1 MYEDAAMSK
10 LPPRPDQP
18 ISVEN
23 GSSSAVEQQAPAW
36 LRGPRWRRWLMIVG
50 LFLVGWTVLFGGWI
64 GIALLRG
71 STERNAGAVAFNI
84 VLVVFMASVMFLLL
98 QRGIYRWFWHIER
111 RRGHGGV
118 GLDDRMMRFGA
129 VRTDAPPVIRWPWQ
143 LRARHAGFLLTG
155 MATLLFIFLPY
166 DNQLAISG
174 FLARNSAG
182 RASAGSLSM
191 LLFAWLPLLS
201 LSLLSMLLLSRQM
214 RRRDAGLLDAGA
226 KLVLTAETNWL
237 FSFAAAFAMTMLLC
251 RLFGT
256 MVMRYL

>member
-1 MYEDAAMSK
+1 MLSLCLGRALADEREFPSVGRIAASAAVRAFRNPDAHRVRRENCPSLQSGFAAQAGMYEDAAMSK

-129 VRTDAPPVIRWPWQ
+129 VRTDAPPLYAGRGNCVRGMRASCSRVWQ
-143 LRARHAGFLLTG
+143 RCCSSFCLTTISWRSVAFLRATVR
-155 MATLLFIFLPY
+155 
-166 DNQLAISG
+166 
-174 FLARNSAG
+174 AG
-182 RASAGSLSM
+182 RRPEACPCCCLHG
-191 LLFAWLPLLS
+191 
-201 LSLLSMLLLSRQM
+201 
-214 RRRDAGLLDAGA
+214 
-226 KLVLTAETNWL
+226 
-237 FSFAAAFAMTMLLC
+237 C
-251 RLFGT
+251 RCC
-256 MVMRYL
+256 R